1 MKFTLRRILAA
12 ALSLTLLGGTLAG
25 CGNDDTTM
33 ESEAAET
40 AVQGVTF
47 TDALGKLG
55 YSGFPLWLLC
65 GNMDTGWG
73 HTGWCYRRCH

>member
-1 MKFTLRRILAA
+1 MKFTFRRILAA

-25 CGNDDTTM
+25 CGKDDTTM

-47 TDALGKLG
+47 LSLIHISEPTR
-55 YSGFPLWLLC
+55 P
-65 GNMDTGWG
+65 
-73 HTGWCYRRCH
+73 